1 MRKKTS
7 HKKHPL
13 EEQLNASLNAIANE
27 VKMVY
32 YKNEGISAKGLLQ
45 IYKNIKKYDSSSLL
59 NFYQSIIDETK
70 MKGAI
75 RTAKTQQLYLNK
87 LRKFASFLSFSDIS
101 PLWAKDYEKWLIAR
115 GNNANTIAS
124 NFKRLNAIINK
135 AVKMGVVEK
144 NTLKGYEIKTVNS
157 KKEVLSVEDISSL
170 EQYEIAPHF
179 KGMILARDMFL
190 FSFYMAGNRKSPN

>member
-1 MRKKTS
+1 
-7 HKKHPL
+7 
-13 EEQLNASLNAIANE
+13 
-27 VKMVY
+27 
-32 YKNEGISAKGLLQ
+32 
-45 IYKNIKKYDSSSLL
+45 
-59 NFYQSIIDETK
+59 

-87 LRKFASFLSFSDIS
+87 LCKFASFLSFSDILS
-101 PLWAKDYEKWLIAR
+101 PLWAKDYEKWLIVR

-124 NFKRLNAIINK
+124 NFKCLNAIINK

-157 KKEVLSVEDISSL
+157 KKEVLSIEDINTL

-190 FSFYMAGNRKSPN
+190 FSSIWQVIEKAPIKGLSLFCNYFEFRFYNRKRLLQKILLYNIKGKRESPCKLILCITKLL